1 MRWDEMRWY
10 EISLSDSTNDIY
22 CLKIYW
28 TRYQDGFTALY
39 CAADDGHIEVMRLL
53 LERGADINSQNKV
66 SDMIWDIPMVDC
78 AIDCVIMSDD
88 SNLIVKST
96 CQHRY

>member
-1 MRWDEMRWY
+1 MRWY
-10 EISLSDSTNDIY
+10 EISSSDSTNDIY
-22 CLKIYW
+22 CLKMYS
-28 TRYQDGFTALY
+28 TRYQDGCTALHH
-39 CAADDGHIEVMRLL
+39 AATKGHIEVMRLL

-88 SNLIVKST
+88 SNIIVEST
-96 CQHRY
+96 CQHLH